1 MSNKKPKP
9 FEDLLREEVVV
20 FAWGT
25 KVQHV
30 PHVQQPIKKKIV
42 HKAKLLVKINE
53 QATSS
58 H

>member
-9 FEDLLREEVVV
+9 FEDLLREEVMV
-20 FAWGT
+20 FSWGN
-25 KVQHV
+25 KMQHV
-30 PHVQQPIKKKIV
+30 TNVQQPIKKKIV
-42 HKAKLLVKINE
+42 HKAKLLAKNNE